1 MTYYDNPTI
10 NDWHKQIILGTVL
23 GGSSLVKPKKG
34 RNCYLFMRSVDKD
47 WLSYKAF
54 ELANLSS
61 QRPFTQE
68 GNTLRWHSNCYPV
81 FTEFYDLFYKDGV
94 KTVSMEILDPLKDI
108 GMAIWYGDCGK
119 LKRNQLILNTNK
131 FGQSGNEVIVEYFKQ
146 AGIGDAEIV
155 RERKYLRIVL
165 SEQAAE
171 KFLLIVSNRLPDF
184 MHQKLLPKT

>member
-119 LKRNQLILNTNK
+119 LKKNQLILNTNK